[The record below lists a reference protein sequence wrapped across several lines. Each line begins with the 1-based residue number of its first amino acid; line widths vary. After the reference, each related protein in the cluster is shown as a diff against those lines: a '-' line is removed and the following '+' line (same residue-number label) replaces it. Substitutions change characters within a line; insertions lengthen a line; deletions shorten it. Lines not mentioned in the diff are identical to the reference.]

1 MRALALLLCAVAV
14 RAKPALDVSV
24 DPAAGTY
31 NVSINGQ
38 AWFPGGPTKV
48 WAEGKLYSSVDGSLV
63 VTEHSE
69 GSGTDTMGDF
79 KLHELTWSADGA
91 WLYAAVGDSLCCVPV
106 AG

>member
-48 WAEGKLYSSVDGSLV
+48 WAEGKLYSSVANAFALWSMSTTPAVQWRRV
-63 VTEHSE
+63 VKTVV
-69 GSGTDTMGDF
+69 
-79 KLHELTWSADGA
+79 SARGQ
-91 WLYAAVGDSLCCVPV
+91 SV
-106 AG
+106 ARRAIDVYW